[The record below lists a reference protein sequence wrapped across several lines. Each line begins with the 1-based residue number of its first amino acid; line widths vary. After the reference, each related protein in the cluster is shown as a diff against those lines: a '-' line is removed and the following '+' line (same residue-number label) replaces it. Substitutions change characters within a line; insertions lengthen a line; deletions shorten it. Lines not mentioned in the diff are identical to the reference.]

1 MEILKSLSFGP
12 RQSNEVAAYTFLA
25 LLDLEANAPWS
36 AAGEHYLDDVIRP
49 ADTRAVLT
57 RSLELAQRA
66 NGGFGQRRL
75 AHWPPCF

>member
-1 MEILKSLSFGP
+1 MKS
-12 RQSNEVAAYTFLA
+12 
-25 LLDLEANAPWS
+25 ANAPWS

-49 ADTRAVLT
+49 ADTRAVLI